1 MLLSGSWWARG
12 EPGEKSMTRA
22 LQIALAAAFFVGG
35 TSLATAQNGLPT
47 GGYPAV
53 AGGANGYPGPY
64 YNYYAMPYAAGTY
77 NYAAPYSAGA
87 YYNYAAPYYLA
98 PPGVDYSYGYTGPG
112 WR

>member
-1 MLLSGSWWARG
+1 MLLSGSWRARG

-22 LQIALAAAFFVGG
+22 LQIALAAALFVGG

-53 AGGANGYPGPY
+53 AGGANGYPSPYYGY

-77 NYAAPYSAGA
+77 NYAAPY
-87 YYNYAAPYYLA
+87 YAAPYYLA
-98 PPGVDYSYGYTGPG
+98 PPGVDYSYGYNGPG